1 MIDRRPDPRRI
12 QQLHVDGMAPDIRAR
27 KDHARATS
35 RRVCTPSSVGRKIAT
50 PWRAARGA
58 QGRKTVVRKDRTSP
72 STGRHYCS
80 TGFVSRVPLFPEKH
94 RGEDTHGKHG
104 AHGHGSQ
111 LGGTVSNKVSKC
123 RNTVRC
129 VQVAQ
134 ASKFLQV
141 AIWVYLK
148 GLPVHLGRLRVSPRD
163 QAVGCL
169 HACLLVAT
177 LLTTGPVV
185 VRLAEISRDD
195 NLSRT

>member
-1 MIDRRPDPRRI
+1 MVWPPTFAQGKTMRGRRRGACVLRVPSVAKSQHEHP
-12 QQLHVDGMAPDIRAR
+12 GAR
-27 KDHARATS
+27 
-35 RRVCTPSSVGRKIAT
+35 
-50 PWRAARGA
+50 RAARKTEKRQSEKIELRPLPGA
-58 QGRKTVVRKDRTSP
+58 TTVVP
-72 STGRHYCS
+72 
-80 TGFVSRVPLFPEKH
+80 VPLFPEKH
-94 RGEDTHGKHG
+94 REEDTHGKHG

-148 GLPVHLGRLRVSPRD
+148 GLPVHLARHLGRLRVSPRD
-163 QAVGCL
+163 QAVACL

-185 VRLAEISRDD
+185 VRLAEKRDD

>member
-35 RRVCTPSSVGRKIAT
+35 RRVCTSSVGRKNST

-72 STGRHYCS
+72 SIGHHCCS
-80 TGFVSRVPLFPEKH
+80 TGFVSWVPLFPEKH
-94 RGEDTHGKHG
+94 RGEDTHQDTHGKHG

-141 AIWVYLK
+141 VIWVYLK
-148 GLPVHLGRLRVSPRD
+148 GLPVLTVHLGRLRVSPRD
-163 QAVGCL
+163 QAV
-169 HACLLVAT
+169 ACLLASCY
-177 LLTTGPVV
+177 LAYHGTGG
-185 VRLAEISRDD
+185 RASCRDD

>member
-1 MIDRRPDPRRI
+1 MRGRRRGACVLRVPSVAKSQHP
-12 QQLHVDGMAPDIRAR
+12 GAR
-27 KDHARATS
+27 KAAKRLCKKIELRPLPAAT
-35 RRVCTPSSVGRKIAT
+35 
-50 PWRAARGA
+50 
-58 QGRKTVVRKDRTSP
+58 TVVP
-72 STGRHYCS
+72 
-80 TGFVSRVPLFPEKH
+80 VPLFPEKH
-94 RGEDTHGKHG
+94 REEDTHGKHG

-141 AIWVYLK
+141 VIWVYLK

-163 QAVGCL
+163 QAVACL

-185 VRLAEISRDD
+185 VRLAEMTIYRVREQVVP
-195 NLSRT
+195 LLVV

>member
-80 TGFVSRVPLFPEKH
+80 TGSKTPGGAGTHRTHTVPLFPEKH

-111 LGGTVSNKVSKC
+111 LGGTVSN
-123 RNTVRC
+123 NP
-129 VQVAQ
+129 
-134 ASKFLQV
+134 ASKVLQV
-141 AIWVYLK
+141 F
-148 GLPVHLGRLRVSPRD
+148 S
-163 QAVGCL
+163 
-169 HACLLVAT
+169 
-177 LLTTGPVV
+177 
-185 VRLAEISRDD
+185 
-195 NLSRT
+195 LSRFTVNKKDQSELVGSAPGRSTGCRVCRVTVHRANVNSAPKTPDRRTYRCG